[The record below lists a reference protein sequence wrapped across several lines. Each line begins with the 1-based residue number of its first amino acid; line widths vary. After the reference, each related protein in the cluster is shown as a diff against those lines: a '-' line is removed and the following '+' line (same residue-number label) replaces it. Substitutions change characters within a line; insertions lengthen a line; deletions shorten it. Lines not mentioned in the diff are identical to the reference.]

1 MKIILRK
8 NVDKLGK
15 VGDVVNV
22 KDGYARNFL
31 IPREFAYLAKEG
43 AVKRVEV
50 EKKKLLSLSEKAK
63 STAQE
68 LATKISDLQVTISM
82 KVDGTTNKLYGSVS
96 NQTIATNLIELGYDV
111 DKNSIIIEE
120 PIKTLGIFDVKV
132 KLHSEVIPNIKVWVI
147 AENDNE

>member
-147 AENDNE
+147 AENDN